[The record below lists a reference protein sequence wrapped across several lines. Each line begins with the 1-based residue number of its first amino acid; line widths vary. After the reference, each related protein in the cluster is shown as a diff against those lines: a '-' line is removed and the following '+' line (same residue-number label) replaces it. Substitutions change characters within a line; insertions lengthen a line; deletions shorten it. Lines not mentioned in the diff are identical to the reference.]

1 MNLKNYSC
9 LRFKVV
15 FLLWFAVSISKPM
28 LPQGLLNDGARI
40 VFSGTAQLYIAGGSN
55 GNYTSQNGGLIT
67 PASGSQILLEGDWN
81 NNSNNTGFN
90 ADAGTVNM
98 NGAAQ
103 NIQGTNGTTF
113 YNLTLTGAG
122 TKTLNHA
129 TNVNTS
135 VGGVT
140 TTTGVLSLGTQV
152 LDLNTRKLIITNPT
166 GGLPPGPT
174 GAVTWTTG
182 YIQSEHQAPTNGS
195 IVQWNV
201 GTSTG
206 GYFVPFGKA
215 ATRIPL
221 TINIL
226 SAMSAAS
233 DNFQVSTRSTATS
246 DNTPFST
253 GVTSISDPSL
263 PTPTFPAT
271 IATEAVIDR
280 WWDFRWSDNASAG
293 ITFSYIGS
301 PENSMIP
308 AYTAVTAKYWN
319 GTTWA
324 PPLGLGSAPAQT
336 IGVGTVTIGNNPS
349 MSFAANTYTP
359 MLLFAMPPLLLPLEL
374 SKWETSCEQNT
385 SQLNWTTASEN
396 NIAFFTIQKS
406 EDGIQF
412 TNAANINSQGNSS
425 QFQSYS
431 WTDNSTSSSYYRLMQ
446 TEINGTEKMIGQS
459 IYSNCGGNFTESEIV
474 LFPNPTSG
482 SGNLQLTSATGGEII
497 LTVYDAKGA
506 LVKNEIIS
514 VQKGKN
520 NLNFYLEAAPGI
532 YQISVS
538 INGEIKNTRM
548 IVE

>member
-28 LPQGLLNDGARI
+28 LAQGLLNNGARI
-40 VFSGTAQLYIAGGSN
+40 VFSGAAQLYIAGGSN
-55 GNYTSQNGGLIT
+55 GDYTSQNGGLIT

-135 VGGVT
+135 VGGFT
-140 TTTGVLSLGTQV
+140 TTTGVLSVGTQV
-152 LDLNTRKLIITNPT
+152 LDLNQRKLIITNPA
-166 GGLPPGPT
+166 L
-174 GAVTWTTG
+174 GAITSSTG
-182 YIQSEHQAPTNGS
+182 YIQSEHQAPTNTS

-206 GYFVPFGKA
+206 NYTVPFGKA

-226 SAMSAAS
+226 SAMSSAS

-246 DNTPFST
+246 NNTPLST
-253 GVTSISDPSL
+253 GVTSISDPFL
-263 PTPTFPAT
+263 TPVVS
-271 IATEAVIDR
+271 IADDAVIDR
-280 WWDFRWSDNASAG
+280 WWDFQWSANASAG
-293 ITFSYIGS
+293 ITFSYLGS
-301 PENSMIP
+301 ENTMIST
-308 AYTAVTAKYWN
+308 YTVVTAKYWN
-319 GTTWA
+319 GTTWT
-324 PPLGLGSAPAQT
+324 PSLGLGSAPAQSF
-336 IGVGTVTIGNNPS
+336 GVGTESTGTNPS

-359 MLLFAMPPLLLPLEL
+359 MLLFATPILALPIEL
-374 SKWETSCEQNT
+374 AKWETTCDQNK
-385 SQLNWTTASEN
+385 SQLSWTTASEN

-412 TNAANINSQGNSS
+412 TNAGNINSQGNSS

-431 WTDNSTSSSYYRLMQ
+431 WTDNSTSPSYYRLMQ
-446 TEINGTEKMIGQS
+446 TEMNGTEKMIGPT
-459 IYSNCGGNFTESEIV
+459 IFSNCGENFTESEIA

-497 LTVYDAKGA
+497 LTVYDPKGA
-506 LVKNEIIS
+506 LVKNEIIP